1 MATQQSSVETYTIKD
16 LRKFKPSKAL
26 TEILKRGGVS
36 ANPAEMSIITPRT
49 FFYSSLTLDGLSE
62 TAATAFGDL
71 FYPERLGAIADTTSA
86 KGNVSSSAVSPALY
100 QAFESATQLR
110 AMTSGKDGYIGLRH
124 VLFSLFT
131 AQAQPLFGDVEDILE
146 ITDVDRQQAIKTI
159 ASYCLQY
166 AEEEEKQDV
175 WDKILGD
182 LGLERDEL
190 ETNKAAI
197 RRADEIAVL
206 QADDPWSEAVIDRS
220 GAGNEA
226 EAFAAMICA
235 RDFHPPLAVGVFG
248 DWGSG
253 KSFFMK
259 LVHQAINRRTNRISA
274 IEKNADVEDTN
285 DHEISFLEHIVQIR
299 FNAWHYAETNLW
311 ASLVDHIFTSLDGW
325 AKAHNSIPETEK
337 VFRKL
342 TSAKKQ
348 TVEAVRTLVDKRLE
362 EQDAEKRL
370 ETAEQELAEKRSALE
385 MEPATFAKSAWEQVF
400 HEADQKT
407 AMKNAA
413 QTLGLGNLS
422 DSTEDLASAVKGLD
436 GELVRF
442 ETLRSGVVRS
452 LTLPAAVITIT
463 FGIVV
468 LPPLFAFL
476 ADRINDGLSPIAA
489 AISGVFAPVALALS
503 WAAGHTRKAM
513 SVVKGF
519 RSRFEQQIE
528 QQSAVQKEREE
539 LAQQELARAE
549 VAAEEAREQLS
560 KATAKAMAAAR
571 AYHDQT
577 DDGRVLRFVRD
588 RVMGGEYSKQLSFAA
603 IVRKDFE
610 ELSALMT
617 RDGETQDA
625 AEERQLLAKHIEQ
638 LILESGDLLE
648 DAEKDTLQEISAVPS
663 QPKAVFQRIVLYI
676 DDLDRCPPDQVINVL
691 QAIHLLLSFPLFV
704 VFVAVD
710 VRWLRKSL
718 TTEYAGLLG
727 GGSGADGTATASD
740 YLEKI
745 FQLPYW
751 VRAMEP
757 DGTRQILRDRM
768 GPEKATSRKSADLSL
783 PVDIDHPGDQPGKGP
798 GVPTLESIVDPG
810 TSVPTS
816 PDQQSAVSLDLTTE
830 ERAFIEEIAETLD
843 GSPRRTLRFINSY
856 RIIKASLD
864 DDALTLLEEQG
875 FAALATLLA
884 ISVSADEAY
893 PLIVSALTSGKADD
907 TAALKLLFDE
917 ADGVSA
923 TVTNRIH
930 EALDRLDRHDVDWAQ
945 MTQYGVMV
953 ARFAFHRANDATEPT
968 DAPLA

>member
-1 MATQQSSVETYTIKD
+1 MATKESSVETYTIKD
-16 LRKFKPSKAL
+16 LRAFKLSKAL
-26 TEILKRGGVS
+26 TSVLSHSFLSDGG
-36 ANPAEMSIITPRT
+36 NGLFEITPLT
-49 FFYSSLTLDGLSE
+49 FLSTTHFEEGLSD

-71 FYPERLGAIADTTSA
+71 FELVGFDPVSEEDKLRINSSDTP
-86 KGNVSSSAVSPALY
+86 VSVGLY
-100 QAFESATQLR
+100 QAFERASQLR
-110 AMTSGKDGYIGLRH
+110 KMTSGKDEYIGLRH
-124 VLFSLFT
+124 VLFSFFT
-131 AQAQPLFGDVEDILE
+131 STDEPLFEDVNRILND
-146 ITDVDRQQAIKTI
+146 TLVDRQQAIKAI
-159 ASYCLQY
+159 AAYCLEY
-166 AEEEEKQDV
+166 AEKEENQDA
-175 WDKILGD
+175 WDKILAD
-182 LGLERDEL
+182 LELKRDEL
-190 ETNKAAI
+190 EIIKAAI

-206 QADDPWSEAVIDRS
+206 QADDPWSEDAIDRS

-259 LVHQAINRRTNRISA
+259 LVHQAITRRTKRA
-274 IEKNADVEDTN
+274 GDIEQIGGSEDAN
-285 DHEISFLEHIVQIR
+285 DNEISFLKHIVQIR

-362 EQDAEKRL
+362 KQDAEKRL
-370 ETAEQELAEKRSALE
+370 KTAEQELAEKRSALE
-385 MEPATFAKSAWEQVF
+385 KEPATFAKSAWEQVF
-400 HEADQKT
+400 HDADQKT

-413 QTLGLGNLS
+413 QTLGLGDLS

-452 LTLPAAVITIT
+452 LTLPMAIIAITG
-463 FGIVV
+463 GIIV

-539 LAQQELARAE
+539 LAQKELARAE

-560 KATAKAMAAAR
+560 KATAKAMAASR

-638 LILESGDLLE
+638 LILKSGDLLE

-676 DDLDRCPPDQVINVL
+676 DDLDRCPPEQVINVL

-727 GGSGADGTATASD
+727 GGNGADGTATASD

-768 GPEKATSRKSADLSL
+768 GPEKATSRNPADPSFA
-783 PVDIDHPGDQPGKGP
+783 VDMEHPPEPTGKGP
-798 GVPTLESIVDPG
+798 GVPALESIVDPG

-893 PLIVSALTSGKADD
+893 PLIVSALTSGKAND
-907 TAALKLLFDE
+907 TAALKLVFDE

-923 TVTNRIH
+923 PVSKRIH
-930 EALDRLDRHDVDWAQ
+930 EALDRLDGHGVDWAQ
-945 MTQYGVMV
+945 MTQYSAMV
-953 ARFAFHRANDATEPT
+953 ARFAFHRANGATEPT

>member
-1 MATQQSSVETYTIKD
+1 
-16 LRKFKPSKAL
+16 
-26 TEILKRGGVS
+26 
-36 ANPAEMSIITPRT
+36 
-49 FFYSSLTLDGLSE
+49 
-62 TAATAFGDL
+62 
-71 FYPERLGAIADTTSA
+71 
-86 KGNVSSSAVSPALY
+86 
-100 QAFESATQLR
+100 
-110 AMTSGKDGYIGLRH
+110 
-124 VLFSLFT
+124 
-131 AQAQPLFGDVEDILE
+131 
-146 ITDVDRQQAIKTI
+146 
-159 ASYCLQY
+159 
-166 AEEEEKQDV
+166 
-175 WDKILGD
+175 
-182 LGLERDEL
+182 
-190 ETNKAAI
+190 
-197 RRADEIAVL
+197 
-206 QADDPWSEAVIDRS
+206 
-220 GAGNEA
+220 
-226 EAFAAMICA
+226 
-235 RDFHPPLAVGVFG
+235 
-248 DWGSG
+248 
-253 KSFFMK
+253 MK
-259 LVHQAINRRTNRISA
+259 
-274 IEKNADVEDTN
+274 K
-285 DHEISFLEHIVQIR
+285 
-299 FNAWHYAETNLW
+299 
-311 ASLVDHIFTSLDGW
+311 
-325 AKAHNSIPETEK
+325 
-337 VFRKL
+337 
-342 TSAKKQ
+342 
-348 TVEAVRTLVDKRLE
+348 
-362 EQDAEKRL
+362 
-370 ETAEQELAEKRSALE
+370 
-385 MEPATFAKSAWEQVF
+385 
-400 HEADQKT
+400 
-407 AMKNAA
+407 AA
-413 QTLGLGNLS
+413 QTLGLGDLG
-422 DSTEDLASAVKGLD
+422 DSSEELAAAVKGLD

-468 LPPLFAFL
+468 LPPFFAFL
-476 ADRINDGLSPIAA
+476 ADRVHDGLSPVAA
-489 AISGVFAPVALALS
+489 AISGVFAPLALALS

-513 SVVKGF
+513 GVVKGF
-519 RSRFEQQIE
+519 RSRFEHQIE

-539 LAQQELARAE
+539 LAQKELARAE

-617 RDGETQDA
+617 RDGETPDA

-638 LILESGDLLE
+638 LILKSGDLLE

-727 GGSGADGTATASD
+727 GGSGTDGTATASD

-768 GPEKATSRKSADLSL
+768 GPEKATSRKSADQSL

-798 GVPTLESIVDPG
+798 GVPALESIVDPG

-864 DDALTLLEEQG
+864 DEQLTMLEATG

-893 PLIVSALTSGKADD
+893 PLIVSALTSGKAND
-907 TAALKLLFDE
+907 TAALKLVFDE

-923 TVTNRIH
+923 PVSKRIH
-930 EALDRLDRHDVDWAQ
+930 EALDRLDGHGVDWAQ
-945 MTQYGVMV
+945 MTQYSAMV
-953 ARFAFHRANDATEPT
+953 ARFAFHRANGATEPT